1 MNGKTLFSTFA
12 LACLWIASLQAQDV
26 YYDVTSVY
34 LKNAGFD
41 THFDYTVD
49 DEGDVESEM
58 LDIYGWTHTDP
69 SVTNLIAGIYQF
81 GTKKT
86 FTGWPVP
93 AVGSDGEAGGGGLV
107 FSPGFQSS
115 QSYYQTIMLPPGNYR
130 MVAMYYNASTQPN
143 AYNVTAWIPSA
154 GRRTQSRLRTF
165 PQGVWTGD
173 TLTFTVAEQI
183 SGKVQVGYTV
193 NQSSTTGTMAQMI
206 LDFVKIERDTPI
218 DAVDSLAKKALLKQ
232 YIDEALNV
240 YGDGS
245 GIGADALKDVIDAA
259 QAVYDADEVSFDDID
274 EQVALLVKALDE
286 YNWDN
291 SGKSVVTDP
300 RFARGSSMAFGRMS
314 TKGFTTS
321 EIKEQ
326 GFCYATHE
334 NPTVEDGVTTSFLS
348 NNGNIYYM
356 EDLTPCTQY
365 YMRAFV
371 KTKEGKV
378 KYGDDIKFYTIAR
391 GNITYWYNNGGD
403 DAANNRVNKAA
414 TEACEIFNKL
424 TATRKAFS
432 IGYSAGTPTADC
444 YYADNPWM
452 NMGANSS
459 YQRTGTIMHEMEHGL
474 GVIPY
479 STQWSKTTLRSGTQ
493 SYNGGTVGSG
503 QWLGDRVSAFLDFW
517 DNTTGSRLNGDYQHM
532 WPYGINGASE
542 DNGSKVLYYANAL
555 ICQALGEDGLE
566 HNYSSYADPY
576 YSFNHDD
583 EVKYYLKSENEG
595 RGLYTSYLM
604 EGKNGQLK
612 IAEMS
617 SDDAAANDSAAWYLS
632 FEPSTQY
639 YTIRNAATG
648 KYITYNSSRFVAA
661 ERTSPVANDWL
672 HLMRGRVDVT
682 TEKYRGYW
690 MIHPITDWN
699 PNCMVA
705 NASGSVGQATFN
717 LANSA
722 TTQRWLILTEEEM
735 RKINAYTDGI
745 KAIESGDDAREAIE
759 SQGMFDLQGRRVNNA
774 NGQRKGIYIV
784 NGKKVIN

>member
-1 MNGKTLFSTFA
+1 MKIKKTIAACA
-12 LACLWIASLQAQDV
+12 LACMGAMAVQAQDS
-26 YYDVTSVY
+26 YYDVTGVY

-69 SVTNLIAGIYQF
+69 SVTNVIAGIYQF
-81 GTKKT
+81 GTRKT
-86 FTGWPVP
+86 FTGLPVP
-93 AVGSDGEAGGGGLV
+93 AVGSDGATGGGGLV
-107 FSPGFQSS
+107 FTPGFQTS

-130 MVAMYYNASTQPN
+130 MVAMYYNASTQTN
-143 AYNVTAWIPSA
+143 AYNVTAWIPTS

-173 TLTFTVAEQI
+173 TLTFTVSEQV

-193 NQSSTTGTMAQMI
+193 NQSTITGTMAQMI

-218 DAVDSLAKKALLKQ
+218 GAVDSIAKRALLKEA
-232 YIDEALNV
+232 IDKALKA
-240 YGDGS
+240 YGEGT
-245 GIGADALKDVIDAA
+245 GIGAGVLKEAIDVA
-259 QAVYDADEVSFDDID
+259 QAVYDSADATFDDID
-274 EQVALLVKALDE
+274 EQVALLEKALDE

-291 SGKSVVTDP
+291 SGKTVITDM
-300 RFARGSSMAFGRMS
+300 RFARGATMAFGRMS
-314 TKGFTTS
+314 VKGFSTG
-321 EIKEQ
+321 EVKEQ

-334 NPTVEDGVTTSFLS
+334 NPTVDDGVTTSYLT
-348 NNGNIYYM
+348 NNGNIYYI
-356 EDLTPCTQY
+356 ENLTPSTKY
-365 YMRAFV
+365 YMRAFA

-378 KYGDDIKFYTIAR
+378 KYGDAIKFYTIAK

-403 DAANNRVNKAA
+403 EAANNRVNKAA
-414 TEACEIFNKL
+414 TEACDIFNNL
-424 TATRKAFS
+424 TATRKAFN

-444 YYADNPWM
+444 YYADTPWM
-452 NMGANSS
+452 NMGANAS

-479 STQWSKTTLRSGTQ
+479 STQWSKTILRSGTQ

-532 WPYGINGASE
+532 WPYGINGANE
-542 DNGSKVLYYANAL
+542 DNGTKVLYYANAL

-583 EVKYYLKSENEG
+583 DVKYYLKSENEG

-604 EGKNGQLK
+604 EGKGGQLK
-612 IAEMS
+612 IVEMA
-617 SDDAAANDSAAWYLS
+617 SDEAASNDSTAWYMS
-632 FEPSTQY
+632 FEPSNQY

-648 KYITYNSSRFVAA
+648 HLITYNTSRFAA
-661 ERTSPVANDWL
+661 VERTSPIANDWL

-682 TEKYRGYW
+682 TEKFRGYW
-690 MIHPITDWN
+690 MIHPITEWN

-705 NASGSVGQATFN
+705 NASGSVGLATFN

-735 RKINAYTDGI
+735 RKINTTVSGIHEITDESSYEKTIQHVAY
-745 KAIESGDDAREAIE
+745 
-759 SQGMFDLQGRRVNNA
+759 DLQGRRVNGNSPM
-774 NGQRKGIYIV
+774 RGIYII
-784 NGKKVIN
+784 NGKKVMVK